1 MILWGFIMML
11 AGALT
16 CLVLFLSNLDLFSK
30 LGQLGFGPYVQ
41 AFFAKQYLT
50 SNKVMFVIALL
61 AVVLGL
67 VLYFIARAKNK
78 KAGVDNPIIPAKVKK
93 FFRDTRGE
101 FKKIVWPGL
110 PTVARNT
117 FATLIMCAVV
127 GVIIVVIDFGLGKFI
142 ELLLKLKV

>member
-11 AGALT
+11 AGFLT
-16 CLVLFLSNLDLFSK
+16 CLVLFLSNLDLFAQI
-30 LGQLGFGPYVQ
+30 GTFGFGGYVQ
-41 AFFAKQYLT
+41 RFFDKQFL
-50 SNKVMFVIALL
+50 NADKVIFMIALV
-61 AVVLGL
+61 AFVLGV

-78 KAGVDNPIIPAKVKK
+78 KAGEDNPVIPVKVKK

-117 FATLIMCAVV
+117 VATLVMCALV
-127 GVIIVVIDFGLGKFI
+127 GAIIVVIDLGLSALI
-142 ELLLKLKV
+142 NLLLGL